1 MDLESLKSQ
10 AITIRD
16 ERERSANTATRV
28 GRALLDTVNAVEE
41 NNTAI
46 VAANAN
52 IATNAANIATANA
65 NIATNKANIEKLQAF
80 YHGDLGN
87 HASWTDAQSRLDLM
101 ATDGSQSGQYQL
113 SVGAVPFIVIHTNVN
128 DASKIFTQ
136 AIIGSAFIN
145 SETATLQNAANV
157 AVNIFSRTYA
167 SGNWGAWV
175 RLAALSEVPVAQT
188 DTNGT
193 VGKYVYSYPTDP
205 NRQVLSGNFK
215 VICVSN
221 GVEIQHRIWGAPE
234 YTDEVTKKY
243 KIPIVN
249 PSQYGVMNK
258 DVFKRV
264 LYHTHYESGS
274 TTTAVKIKYTNY
286 ETGGTNDLTITAA
299 SSAKAGVMTA
309 DQYNKYLQIAT
320 YLRGY
325 INQTLSYDTI
335 TDFRVTLNNMQ
346 NTAIGRYGR
355 FVAIVSEVKVFVS
368 FVRLGP
374 ATYAQWVEGP
384 VMKGPDG
391 DLYLNNELGVHL
403 VGRVYNNGAWGLWR
417 STILDDELPLP
428 ASATNDGLM
437 SKEDYALLQKIKAQL
452 NL

>member
-1 MDLESLKSQ
+1 MDITSLKQQ
-10 AITIRD
+10 ATTIRD

-28 GRALLDTVNAVEE
+28 GRALLDTVTAVEE
-41 NNTAI
+41 NATA
-46 VAANAN
+46 
-52 IATNAANIATANA
+52 IATNKA
-65 NIATNKANIEKLQAF
+65 NIATNKANIATATADIAKFKAF

-87 HASWTDAQSRLDLM
+87 HASWVAAQARLDLM
-101 ATDGSQSGQYQL
+101 ATDSSVNGQYQIT
-113 SVGAVPFIVIHTNVN
+113 VGNIPFIVNFALLNNT
-128 DASKIFTQ
+128 AKIFTQ
-136 AIIGSAFIN
+136 SIIGSAAIQ
-145 SETATLQNAANV
+145 SDGTLTTTHGI

-167 SGNWGAWV
+167 SGKWGEWT

-309 DQYNKYLQIAT
+309 DQYNKYIEIT
-320 YLRGY
+320 NCFKGY
-325 INQTLSYDTI
+325 IGQILSYDT
-335 TDFRVTLNNMQ
+335 TTKFKSALAGMPTNN
-346 NTAIGRYGR
+346 TGKYGR
-355 FVAIVSEVKVFVS
+355 FVAIVSNVKVFVS
-368 FVRLGP
+368 FVQL
-374 ATYAQWVEGP
+374 TSNSYAQWVEGP
-384 VMKGPDG
+384 VMKGTDG

-403 VGRVYNNGAWGLWR
+403 VGRVYANGAWGLWR

-428 ASATNDGLM
+428 ASSTNDGLM
-437 SKEDYALLQKIKAQL
+437 SKEDYDLLQNIKAQL
-452 NL
+452 KL

>member
-1 MDLESLKSQ
+1 MDIKALKQQ
-10 AITIRD
+10 ATTIRD
-16 ERERSANTATRV
+16 EQNRSANTAARV
-28 GRALLDTVNAVEE
+28 GRAMLETVNAIEE
-41 NNTAI
+41 NSTAI
-46 VAANAN
+46 AANTAN
-52 IATNAANIATANA
+52 IATHKSDLTDL
-65 NIATNKANIEKLQAF
+65 KAF
-80 YHGDLGN
+80 YHGNLGN
-87 HASWTDAQSRLDLM
+87 FASWTEATAALDAMVTAPS
-101 ATDGSQSGQYQL
+101 ANGQYQIRIG
-113 SVGAVPFIVIHTNVN
+113 SVPFIVNFACLSTGSNIYVQSVTG
-128 DASKIFTQ
+128 AA
-136 AIIGSAFIN
+136 AIKSDGTIVTTHGK
-145 SETATLQNAANV
+145 
-157 AVNIFSRTYA
+157 AVNIFSRSYA
-167 SGNWGAWV
+167 DSAWGAWT
-175 RLAALSEVPVAQT
+175 RLADLSEVPVAQT

-309 DQYNKYLQIAT
+309 DQYNKYIEIT
-320 YLRGY
+320 NCFKGY
-325 INQTLSYDTI
+325 IGQILSYDT
-335 TDFRVTLNNMQ
+335 TTKFKSALAGMPTNN
-346 NTAIGRYGR
+346 TGKYGR
-355 FVAIVSEVKVFVS
+355 FVAIVSNVKVFVS
-368 FVRLGP
+368 FVQL
-374 ATYAQWVEGP
+374 TSNSYAQWVEGP
-384 VMKGPDG
+384 VMKGTDG

-403 VGRVYNNGAWGLWR
+403 VGRVYANGAWGLWR

-428 ASATNDGLM
+428 ASSTNDGLM
-437 SKEDYALLQKIKAQL
+437 SKEDYDLLQNIKAQL
-452 NL
+452 KL

>member
-1 MDLESLKSQ
+1 MDIKALKQQ
-10 AITIRD
+10 ATTIRD
-16 ERERSANTATRV
+16 EQERSANTAARV
-28 GRALLDTVNAVEE
+28 GRAMLETVNAIEE
-41 NNTAI
+41 NSTAI
-46 VAANAN
+46 AANTAN
-52 IATNAANIATANA
+52 IATHKSDLTDL
-65 NIATNKANIEKLQAF
+65 KAF

-87 HASWTDAQSRLDLM
+87 FASWTEATAALDAMVTAPS
-101 ATDGSQSGQYQL
+101 ANGQYQIRIG
-113 SVGAVPFIVIHTNVN
+113 SVPFIVNFACLSTGSNIYVQSVTG
-128 DASKIFTQ
+128 AA
-136 AIIGSAFIN
+136 AIKSDGTIVTTHGK
-145 SETATLQNAANV
+145 
-157 AVNIFSRTYA
+157 AVNIFSRSYA
-167 SGNWGAWV
+167 DSAWGEWT

-309 DQYNKYLQIAT
+309 DQYNKYIEIT
-320 YLRGY
+320 NCFKGY
-325 INQTLSYDTI
+325 IGQILSYDT
-335 TDFRVTLNNMQ
+335 TTKFKSALAGMPTNN
-346 NTAIGRYGR
+346 TGTYGR
-355 FVAIVSEVKVFVS
+355 FVAIVSNVKVFVS
-368 FVRLGP
+368 FVQL
-374 ATYAQWVEGP
+374 TSNSYAQWVEGP
-384 VMKGPDG
+384 VMKGTDG

-403 VGRVYNNGAWGLWR
+403 VGRVYANGAWGLWR

-428 ASATNDGLM
+428 ASSTNDGLM
-437 SKEDYALLQKIKAQL
+437 SKEDYDLLQNIKAQL
-452 NL
+452 KL